1 MKLMMETEEEE
12 PVEENKKGVLVARF
26 YAVFMIALVHD
37 SFIL

>member
-1 MKLMMETEEEE
+1 MKLMMETEEE

-37 SFIL
+37 